1 MFRGIILIINRQNT
15 IYLHYFITYQE
26 QDTQIWLKINLDDIH
41 NKIFTN
47 NYKTFP
53 VIIII
58 DIYLKITFS

>member
-41 NKIFTN
+41 NKTFTN

-58 DIYLKITFS
+58 DI